1 MPVCGAGCTL
11 PDGFVSIQNLIVVG
25 ISGVTCKASRDGGCT
40 CKVLDMSNFD
50 LYEIALSNVD
60 T

>member
-1 MPVCGAGCTL
+1 MQSLT
-11 PDGFVSIQNLIVVG
+11 VVG
-25 ISGVTCKASRDGGCT
+25 IGDVAWKNSHDSGFT
-40 CKVLDMSNFD
+40 CKVLDVSHFD